1 MTWRLLA
8 AVLLAANLLLGG
20 WLLFTQP
27 ERAAPGRAAAATPGA
42 SPLQLVSE
50 LPSEQRSALE
60 KRPAVAVAA
69 APTLAA
75 APGSIAAA
83 SSGLICVT
91 LGPFSSNDAA
101 INAASLLRASGVV
114 IEVREE
120 PGQLRSGFW
129 VHLPPYPTREAAEAV
144 AADLGQKG
152 AGDLFIVAAA
162 EQRHAISLGLFT
174 TPERADQRA
183 AEIGKLG
190 YRPRIAERFRD
201 GAVFF
206 LEYREPAEL
215 ALDVAPALEVADPEA
230 RRTAIPCP

>member
-8 AVLLAANLLLGG
+8 AVLLAANLLLAV
-20 WLLFTQP
+20 WLLLSQP

-42 SPLQLVSE
+42 STLALVSE
-50 LPSEQRSALE
+50 IPAEQRAGME
-60 KRPAVAVAA
+60 KMRAVPTVEPTATPLTTA
-69 APTLAA
+69 APVA
-75 APGSIAAA
+75 
-83 SSGLICVT
+83 GLICVT
-91 LGPFSSNDAA
+91 LGPFGSNEAA
-101 INAASLLRASGVV
+101 INAAGLLRASGVV

-120 PGQLRSGFW
+120 PGQLRSGYW
-129 VHLPPYPTREAAEAV
+129 VHLPPFPSREAAETV

-162 EQRHAISLGLFT
+162 EQRHAISLGLFNS
-174 TPERADQRA
+174 PERADQRA

-201 GAVFF
+201 GAVFY

-215 ALDVAPALEVADPEA
+215 ALDVAPALEGADPEA
-230 RRTAIPCP
+230 RRTVVACP

>member
-20 WLLFTQP
+20 WLLFKQP
-27 ERAAPGRAAAATPGA
+27 DRAAPGRAAAALPGA
-42 SPLQLVSE
+42 PALQLVAE
-50 LPSEQRSALE
+50 IPAEQRTALE
-60 KRPAVAVAA
+60 KRPAEPVPA
-69 APTLAA
+69 APTTVP
-75 APGSIAAA
+75 APGSIAVEPG
-83 SSGLICVT
+83 GLTCVT

-120 PGQLRSGFW
+120 PGQLRSGYW

-144 AADLGQKG
+144 SAELAQKG

-174 TPERADQRA
+174 SPERADQRA

-190 YRPRIAERFRD
+190 YRPRVAERFRD
-201 GAVFF
+201 GAVYF

-230 RRTAIPCP
+230 RRTATPCP